1 MNTTNPPQEASLP
14 ISNLP
19 LSYSFELEVPC
30 QNELLPPKP
39 SHILH
44 RSCDLS
50 SSKQALFE
58 FLSSDSTDL
67 LNKSPHQSLH
77 EKVKEY
83 KRLISRDSSGSSN
96 HPRNS
101 TGGNESCASEITEL
115 SCGQFDQD
123 QDIMEN
129 RKCCNCLIS

>member
-1 MNTTNPPQEASLP
+1 MNIANPPQESTHPPSHLT
-14 ISNLP
+14 
-19 LSYSFELEVPC
+19 LSYSFELQESC
-30 QNELLPPKP
+30 QNELFPPKT
-39 SHILH
+39 SHFLH
-44 RSCDLS
+44 KSCDLN

-58 FLSSDSTDL
+58 FLSSDSADP

-83 KRLISRDSSGSSN
+83 KRLICRDSSGSSN

-115 SCGQFDQD
+115 SCGQFDHD

-129 RKCCNCLIS
+129 KKCCNCLIL